1 MEQKM
6 TQLSYHSKD
15 YETFIGLDVD
25 KNSFSFTVQDQFQ
38 KRKSKKMPSN
48 PEYLY
53 NYIQNQFNRKK
64 VICAYEAGPTG
75 FHLHDYLSQKDIVC
89 LITAPASIPTA
100 RNEKVKTN
108 RIDSVKIA
116 DHLMSGKLK
125 PIRVPQGP
133 YRELRDLVKIRENYA
148 RDRKVAKQRIK
159 ALLLY
164 SNLYPALKDPD
175 VNWSLNYIKELKQ
188 IDCSFAVRQRLNM
201 LIEDLEY
208 ARRKLLSVHRTL
220 KSFCR
225 DNDQINQYLHYLQ
238 SIPGIGFTIAVMLL
252 GKIGN
257 PEYLQ
262 NPRELAAFI
271 GLNPKEKSTGDSIN
285 RGSITQMGDKTLR
298 FLLVE
303 AAWVAI
309 RKDTQLA
316 QFYHRIRNKN
326 HPKAAAKIAITA
338 VARKMTQIIYRVLKD
353 KRNYIQH

>member
-1 MEQKM
+1 M
-6 TQLSYHSKD
+6 
-15 YETFIGLDVD
+15 
-25 KNSFSFTVQDQFQ
+25 
-38 KRKSKKMPSN
+38 
-48 PEYLY
+48 
-53 NYIQNQFNRKK
+53 
-64 VICAYEAGPTG
+64 
-75 FHLHDYLSQKDIVC
+75 
-89 LITAPASIPTA
+89 
-100 RNEKVKTN
+100 
-108 RIDSVKIA
+108 
-116 DHLMSGKLK
+116 
-125 PIRVPQGP
+125 
-133 YRELRDLVKIRENYA
+133 
-148 RDRKVAKQRIK
+148 
-159 ALLLY
+159 
-164 SNLYPALKDPD
+164 KDPD
-175 VNWSLNYIKELKQ
+175 SNWSANYIKELKQ
-188 IDCSFAVRQRLNM
+188 IDCSFAVRQRLDM

-225 DNDQINQYLHYLQ
+225 ENDQINQYLHYLQ
-238 SIPGIGFTIAVMLL
+238 SIPGIGFTISTMLL

-285 RGSITQMGDKTLR
+285 RGPITQMGDKTLR

-309 RKDTQLA
+309 RKDTHLS

-326 HPKAAAKIAITA
+326 HPKSASKIAITA

>member
-1 MEQKM
+1 M
-6 TQLSYHSKD
+6 TQQSYHLKD

-48 PEYLY
+48 PEHLY
-53 NYIQNQFNRKK
+53 NYINNHFNHNK

-75 FHLHDYLSQKDIVC
+75 FHLHDYLGKQDIMC
-89 LITAPASIPTA
+89 LITSPSSIPTA
-100 RNEKVKTN
+100 RNETVKNN

-125 PIRVPQGP
+125 PIRVPQGA
-133 YRELRDLVKIRENYA
+133 YRELRDLVKICENYTT
-148 RDRKVAKQRIK
+148 DRKVARQRIK

-164 SNLYPALKDPD
+164 SNLYPLLEDPD
-175 VNWSLNYIKELKQ
+175 TGWSSNFIKELKN
-188 IDCSFAVRQRLNM
+188 IECSFAVRQRLDM

-225 DNDQINQYLHYLQ
+225 ENDQINQYMQYLQ

-252 GKIGN
+252 GKIGDPKN
-257 PEYLQ
+257 LQ
-262 NPRELAAFI
+262 NPRELAAFV
-271 GLNPKEKSTGDSIN
+271 GLTPRENSTGDSVN
-285 RGSITQMGDKTLR
+285 RGPITHLGDKTLR
-298 FLLVE
+298 YLLVE

-309 RKDTQLA
+309 RKDTQLN
-316 QFYHRIRNKN
+316 QFFNRIRNKN
-326 HPKAAAKIAITA
+326 HPKAASRIAITA
-338 VARKMTQIIYRVLKD
+338 VARKLTQIIYRVLKD
-353 KRNYIQH
+353 ERNYIQH

>member
-1 MEQKM
+1 M
-6 TQLSYHSKD
+6 TQPSYHSND

-38 KRKSKKMPSN
+38 MRKSKKMPSN
-48 PEYLY
+48 PEHLY
-53 NYIQNQFNRKK
+53 NYIQKHFNHKK

-75 FHLHDYLSQKDIVC
+75 FHLHDYLSQKDILC

-100 RNEKVKTN
+100 RNEKVKNN
-108 RIDSVKIA
+108 RIDSVKIT
-116 DHLMSGKLK
+116 DHLMSGKMK

-133 YRELRDLVKIRENYA
+133 YRELRDLVKICENYA
-148 RDRKVAKQRIK
+148 KDRKVAKQRIK

-164 SNLYPALKDPD
+164 SNLYPALKEPD
-175 VNWSLNYIKELKQ
+175 ANWSCNFIKELKQ
-188 IDCSFAVRQRLNM
+188 IDCSFAVRHRLDM

-225 DNDQINQYLHYLQ
+225 ENDQINQYIHYLQ
-238 SIPGIGFTIAVMLL
+238 SIAGIGFTISVMLL
-252 GKIGN
+252 GKIGD
-257 PEYLQ
+257 PESLQ
-262 NPRELAAFI
+262 NPRELAGFI
-271 GLNPKEKSTGDSIN
+271 GLTPKENSTGDSIN
-285 RGSITQMGDKTLR
+285 RGSITRLGDRTLR

-309 RKDTQLA
+309 RKDTQLG

-326 HPKAAAKIAITA
+326 HPKAASKIAITA
-338 VARKMTQIIYRVLKD
+338 VARKLTQIIYRVLKE
-353 KRNYIQH
+353 KREYIQY

>member
-1 MEQKM
+1 M
-6 TQLSYHSKD
+6 TQPSYHSND

-25 KNSFSFTVQDQFQ
+25 KNSFSFTVNDQFQ
-38 KRKSKKMPSN
+38 MRKSKKIPSN
-48 PEYLY
+48 PEHLY
-53 NYIQNQFNRKK
+53 NYIQKHFDLKK

-75 FHLHDYLSQKDIVC
+75 FHLHDYLSAKDILC

-100 RNEKVKTN
+100 RNEKVKNN
-108 RIDSVKIA
+108 RIDSVKIT
-116 DHLMSGKLK
+116 DHLMSGKFK
-125 PIRVPQGP
+125 PIRVPQGA

-148 RDRKVAKQRIK
+148 RDRKTAKQRIK

-175 VNWSLNYIKELKQ
+175 ANWSSNYINNLKQ
-188 IDCSFAVRQRLNM
+188 IDCSFAVRQRLDM

-208 ARRKLLSVHRTL
+208 ARRKLLSVHRTI

-225 DNDQINQYLHYLQ
+225 ENDQINQYMHYLQ

-252 GKIGN
+252 GKIGD

-262 NPRELAAFI
+262 NPRELAGFI
-271 GLNPKEKSTGDSIN
+271 GLTPREKSTGDSIN
-285 RGSITQMGDKTLR
+285 RGSITHMGDKTLR

-309 RKDTQLA
+309 RKDTQLG

-326 HPKAAAKIAITA
+326 HPKAASKIAVTA
-338 VARKMTQIIYRVLKD
+338 VARKLTQIIYRVLKE
-353 KRNYIQH
+353 KREYIQY

>member
-1 MEQKM
+1 MAHLTYQ
-6 TQLSYHSKD
+6 SRH

-25 KNSFSFTVQDQFQ
+25 KNSYAYTVQDKSAN
-38 KRKSKKMPSN
+38 KRSKKMPSN
-48 PEYLY
+48 PEHLY
-53 NYIQNQFNRKK
+53 NYITKHFDPTK

-75 FHLHDYLSQKDIVC
+75 FHLYDYLSQKGVLC

-100 RNEKVKTN
+100 RNERVKTN
-108 RIDSVKIA
+108 RIDSQKIA

-125 PIRVPQGP
+125 PIRVPLGP

-148 RDRKVAKQRIK
+148 HDRKVAKQRIK

-164 SNLYPALKDPD
+164 SNLHSALKDPD
-175 VNWSLNYIKELKQ
+175 ANWSGRYITELKQ

-208 ARRKLLSVHRTL
+208 ARKKLLSIHRTL
-220 KSFCR
+220 KSFCLE
-225 DNDQINQYLHYLQ
+225 NEEINQYLGYLQ

-257 PEYLQ
+257 PADLQ
-262 NPRELAAFI
+262 NPREIAGFI
-271 GLNPKEKSTGDSIN
+271 GMTPREHSTGDDSN
-285 RGSITQMGDKTLR
+285 RGSITHMGDKTLR

-303 AAWVAI
+303 AAWTAI

-316 QFYHRIRNKN
+316 QFYHRIRHKN
-326 HPKAAAKIAITA
+326 HPKAASKIAITA